1 MNRHKNISKECL
13 NGSLVTE
20 DIQTN
25 IQRTDHFQT
34 SFPGQPGKTHGAMP
48 LADWCQESTIPRARQ
63 ILYKQRRRYHTAAGI
78 LTSICVRPR

>member
-13 NGSLVTE
+13 NGSLVTD

-25 IQRTDHFQT
+25 IQRTDHFLT

-48 LADWCQESTIPRARQ
+48 IADWCHESTIPVRGKAEE
-63 ILYKQRRRYHTAAGI
+63 AAPHCRGYI
-78 LTSICVRPR
+78 NQYLC